1 MWIELVKRRRV
12 AVGVVAVLAL
22 AGVLQFTNTNPAVS
36 QTLYLT
42 AYESGKDPGLDP
54 SHGAWK
60 DAVAVRVPLTAQR
73 GSYAAGGGSVQ
84 TVSAKALHYNNT
96 LYVRVEWKDA
106 TRDDAT
112 TRVEDFSD
120 AVALEFPAK
129 TASTVPSVCMGQ
141 ADAGVNIWH
150 WRADSDA
157 GLRDPVEIY
166 TGASV
171 DGYPSMDTLFYTARE
186 AGNPYAN
193 PDLGAVQTLV
203 SQAFGQL
210 TTSSVQDAEGKGAWA
225 NDTWAV
231 VFARPYTSEG
241 PEHAEFG
248 AGART
253 DIAFAVWDGSQ
264 DERNGMKSAS
274 QFITLSIAGAKVPG
288 GGGFNST
295 AAILGAAMLI
305 GFTGLGIGLGVYGY
319 REGKR

>member
-1 MWIELVKRRRV
+1 MVLDILKRRRIV
-12 AVGVVAVLAL
+12 LGVVSVLAL
-22 AGVLQFTNTNPAVS
+22 AAVLQFTNTNPAVS

-42 AYESGKDPGLDP
+42 AYESASDPGLNPMD
-54 SHGAWK
+54 SAWK
-60 DAVAVRVPLTAQR
+60 DAVAVHVPLTAQR
-73 GSYAAGGGSVQ
+73 GSYAAGGSVA
-84 TVSAKALHYNNT
+84 TVSAKALHYNDT
-96 LYVRVEWKDA
+96 LYVRVEWKDS
-106 TRDDAT
+106 TRDEST

-129 TASTVPSVCMGQ
+129 KASTVPSVCMGQ

-171 DGYPSMDTLFYTARE
+171 DGYPSTDTLFYTARA

-203 SQAFGQL
+203 SRAFGQL
-210 TTSSVQDAEGKGAWA
+210 TTSTVQDVRGKGVWE

-231 VFARPYTSEG
+231 VFARPYTSDS
-241 PEHAEFG
+241 PDHAGFSS
-248 AGART
+248 GART
-253 DIAFAVWDGSQ
+253 DVAFAVWDGSQ
-264 DERNGMKSAS
+264 DERNGMKAAS
-274 QFITLSIAGAKVPG
+274 QFITLSIAGAKAPG
-288 GGGFNST
+288 GNGFST
-295 AAILGAAMLI
+295 TWAILGAVMLI
-305 GFTGLGIGLGVYGY
+305 GLSALGIGLGVYGY

>member
-1 MWIELVKRRRV
+1 MVLDILKRRRIV
-12 AVGVVAVLAL
+12 LGIASVLAL
-22 AGVLQFTNTNPAVS
+22 AAVLQFTNTNPAVS

-42 AYESGKDPGLDP
+42 AYESAKDPGLDP
-54 SHGAWK
+54 TDGAWK

-73 GSYAAGGGSVQ
+73 GSYAAGGSVA
-84 TVSAKALHYNNT
+84 TVSAKALHYNDT
-96 LYVRVEWKDA
+96 LYVRVEWKD
-106 TRDDAT
+106 TSKDEST

-120 AVALEFPAK
+120 AVALEFPSK

-166 TGASV
+166 TAASV
-171 DGYPSMDTLFYTARE
+171 DGYPSTDALFYTARA

-210 TTSSVQDAEGKGAWA
+210 TTSTVQDVTGKGVWE

-241 PEHAEFG
+241 PEHAGFSS
-248 AGART
+248 GART
-253 DIAFAVWDGSQ
+253 DVAFAVWDGSQ
-264 DERNGMKSAS
+264 DERNGMKAAS
-274 QFITLSIAGAKVPG
+274 QFITLSIAGAKAPG
-288 GGGFNST
+288 GGGFSAT
-295 AAILGAAMLI
+295 WAILGAVMLV
-305 GFTGLGIGLGVYGY
+305 GLSALGIGLGVYGY

>member
-1 MWIELVKRRRV
+1 MVLDILKRRRV
-12 AVGVVAVLAL
+12 VLGIASVLAL
-22 AGVLQFTNTNPAVS
+22 AAVLQFTNTNPAVS

-42 AYESGKDPGLDP
+42 AYESAEDPGLDP
-54 SHGAWK
+54 TDGAWK

-73 GSYAAGGGSVQ
+73 GSYAAGGSVA
-84 TVSAKALHYNNT
+84 TVSARALHYNDT

-106 TRDDAT
+106 TKDEST

-166 TGASV
+166 AGASV
-171 DGYPSMDTLFYTARE
+171 DGYPSTDALFYTARA

-210 TTSSVQDAEGKGAWA
+210 TTSTVQDVAGKGVWE

-241 PEHAEFG
+241 PEHAGFS

-253 DIAFAVWDGSQ
+253 DVAFAVWDGSQ
-264 DERNGMKSAS
+264 GERNGMKAAS
-274 QFITLSIAGAKVPG
+274 QFITLSIAGAKAPG
-288 GGGFNST
+288 GGGFSAT
-295 AAILGAAMLI
+295 WAILGAVMLV
-305 GFTGLGIGLGVYGY
+305 GLSALGIGLGVYGY

>member
-1 MWIELVKRRRV
+1 MVLNILKRRRIALGFV
-12 AVGVVAVLAL
+12 SVLAL
-22 AGVLQFTNTNPAVS
+22 AAVLQFTNTNPAVS

-42 AYESGKDPGLDP
+42 AYESARDPGLDP
-54 SHGAWK
+54 NDDAWK

-73 GSYAAGGGSVQ
+73 GSYAAGGSVA
-84 TVSAKALHYNNT
+84 TVSAKALHYNDT

-106 TRDDAT
+106 TKDEST

-120 AVALEFPAK
+120 AVALEFPSK

-150 WRADSDA
+150 WRADSEA

-166 TGASV
+166 AGASV
-171 DGYPSMDTLFYTARE
+171 DGYPSTDALFYTARA

-210 TTSSVQDAEGKGAWA
+210 TTSTVQDVTGKGVWQ

-241 PEHAEFG
+241 PEHAGFS

-264 DERNGMKSAS
+264 DERNGMKAAS
-274 QFITLSIAGAKVPG
+274 QFITLSIAGAKAPG
-288 GGGFNST
+288 GGGFSAT
-295 AAILGAAMLI
+295 WAILAVVMLV
-305 GFTGLGIGLGVYGY
+305 GLSGLGIGLGVYGY

>member
-1 MWIELVKRRRV
+1 MVFELAKRRRI
-12 AVGVVAVLAL
+12 ALGVVAVLAL

-42 AYESGKDPGLDP
+42 AYESGNDPGLDP
-54 SHGAWK
+54 ASGVWKGAT
-60 DAVAVRVPLTAQR
+60 AVRVPLTAQL

-84 TVSAKALHYNNT
+84 TVSAKALHYNDT
-96 LYVRVEWKDA
+96 LYIRVEWQDA
-106 TRDDAT
+106 TQDAAT

-120 AVALEFPAK
+120 AVALEFPSK

-171 DGYPSMDTLFYTARE
+171 DGYPSTDTLFYTARE

-210 TTSSVQDAEGKGAWA
+210 TTSTVQDVQGKGAWT
-225 NDTWAV
+225 NDAWAV

-241 PEHAEFG
+241 PEHAGFG
-248 AGART
+248 AGSRT

-295 AAILGAAMLI
+295 AAILAAAMLV
-305 GFTGLGIGLGVYGY
+305 GFAGLGIGLGVYGY

>member
-1 MWIELVKRRRV
+1 MVLDILKRRRV
-12 AVGVVAVLAL
+12 VLGIASVLAL
-22 AGVLQFTNTNPAVS
+22 AAVLQFTNTNPAVS

-42 AYESGKDPGLDP
+42 AYESAKDPGLDP
-54 SHGAWK
+54 TDGAWK
-60 DAVAVRVPLTAQR
+60 DTVAVRVPLTAQR
-73 GSYAAGGGSVQ
+73 GSYAAGGSVA
-84 TVSAKALHYNNT
+84 TVSARALHYNDT

-106 TRDDAT
+106 TKDEST

-166 TGASV
+166 AGASV
-171 DGYPSMDTLFYTARE
+171 DGYPSTDALFYTARA

-210 TTSSVQDAEGKGAWA
+210 TTSTVQDVAGKGVWE

-241 PEHAEFG
+241 PEHAGFS

-253 DIAFAVWDGSQ
+253 DVAFAVWDGSQ
-264 DERNGMKSAS
+264 GERNGMKAAS
-274 QFITLSIAGAKVPG
+274 QFITLSIAGAKAPG
-288 GGGFNST
+288 GGGFSAT
-295 AAILGAAMLI
+295 WAILGAVMLV
-305 GFTGLGIGLGVYGY
+305 GLSALGIGLGVYGY

>member
-1 MWIELVKRRRV
+1 MVLELVKRRRIV
-12 AVGVVAVLAL
+12 LGVVAVLAL

-42 AYESGKDPGLDP
+42 AYESHSDPGLDP
-54 SHGAWK
+54 SAGAWN
-60 DAVAVRVPLTAQR
+60 DAAAVRVPLTAQR

-84 TVSAKALHYNNT
+84 TVSAKALHYNDT
-96 LYVRVEWKDA
+96 LYLRVEWKDA
-106 TRDDAT
+106 TQDAAT
-112 TRVEDFSD
+112 TKVEDFSD

-166 TGASV
+166 AGASI
-171 DGYPSMDTLFYTARE
+171 DMYPSTDTLFYTARE

-203 SQAFGQL
+203 SRAFGEL
-210 TTSSVQDAEGKGAWA
+210 TTSTVQDVQGKGAWA

-241 PEHAEFG
+241 PEHAGFG
-248 AGART
+248 AGSRT
-253 DIAFAVWDGSQ
+253 DVAFAVWDGSQ

-288 GGGFNST
+288 GGGFSST
-295 AAILGAAMLI
+295 AAILAALMLV

>member
-1 MWIELVKRRRV
+1 MMLDILKRRRV
-12 AVGVVAVLAL
+12 VLGIASVLAL
-22 AGVLQFTNTNPAVS
+22 AAVLQFTNTNPAVS

-42 AYESGKDPGLDP
+42 AYESAKDPGLDP
-54 SHGAWK
+54 TDGAWK
-60 DAVAVRVPLTAQR
+60 DTVAVRVPLTAQR
-73 GSYAAGGGSVQ
+73 GSYAAGGSVA
-84 TVSAKALHYNNT
+84 TVSARALHYNDT

-106 TRDDAT
+106 TKDEST

-166 TGASV
+166 AGASV
-171 DGYPSMDTLFYTARE
+171 DGYPSTDALFYTARA

-210 TTSSVQDAEGKGAWA
+210 TTSTVQDVAGKGVWE

-241 PEHAEFG
+241 PEHAGFS

-253 DIAFAVWDGSQ
+253 DVAFAVWDGSQ
-264 DERNGMKSAS
+264 GERNGMKAAS
-274 QFITLSIAGAKVPG
+274 QFITLSIAGAKAPG
-288 GGGFNST
+288 GGGFSAT
-295 AAILGAAMLI
+295 WAILGAVMLV
-305 GFTGLGIGLGVYGY
+305 GLSALGIGLGVYGY

>member
-1 MWIELVKRRRV
+1 MVLDILKRRRV
-12 AVGVVAVLAL
+12 VLGIASVLAL
-22 AGVLQFTNTNPAVS
+22 AAVLQFTNTNPAVS

-42 AYESGKDPGLDP
+42 AYESAKDPGLDP
-54 SHGAWK
+54 TDGAWK
-60 DAVAVRVPLTAQR
+60 DTVAVRVPLTAQR
-73 GSYAAGGGSVQ
+73 GSYAAGGSVA
-84 TVSAKALHYNNT
+84 TVSARALHYNDT

-106 TRDDAT
+106 TKDEST

-166 TGASV
+166 AGASV
-171 DGYPSMDTLFYTARE
+171 DGYPSTDALFYTARA
-186 AGNPYAN
+186 AGNQYAN

-210 TTSSVQDAEGKGAWA
+210 TTSTVQDVAGKGVWE

-241 PEHAEFG
+241 PEHAGFS

-253 DIAFAVWDGSQ
+253 DVAFAVWDGSQ
-264 DERNGMKSAS
+264 GERNGMKAAS
-274 QFITLSIAGAKVPG
+274 QFITLSIAGAKAPG
-288 GGGFNST
+288 GGGFSAT
-295 AAILGAAMLI
+295 WAILGAVMLV
-305 GFTGLGIGLGVYGY
+305 GLSALGIGLGVYGY

>member
-1 MWIELVKRRRV
+1 MVLDILKRRRV
-12 AVGVVAVLAL
+12 VLGIASVLAL
-22 AGVLQFTNTNPAVS
+22 AAVLQFTNTNPAVS

-42 AYESGKDPGLDP
+42 AYESAKDPGLDP
-54 SHGAWK
+54 TDGAWK

-73 GSYAAGGGSVQ
+73 GSYAAGGSVA
-84 TVSAKALHYNNT
+84 TVSARALHYNDT

-106 TRDDAT
+106 TKDEST

-166 TGASV
+166 AGASV
-171 DGYPSMDTLFYTARE
+171 DGYPSTDALFYTARA

-210 TTSSVQDAEGKGAWA
+210 TTSTVQDVAGKGVWE

-241 PEHAEFG
+241 PEHAGFS

-253 DIAFAVWDGSQ
+253 DVAFAVWDGSQ
-264 DERNGMKSAS
+264 GERNGMKAAS
-274 QFITLSIAGAKVPG
+274 QFITLSIAGAKAPG
-288 GGGFNST
+288 GGGFSAT
-295 AAILGAAMLI
+295 WAILGAVMLV
-305 GFTGLGIGLGVYGY
+305 GLSALGIGLGVYGY

>member
-1 MWIELVKRRRV
+1 MVLDILKRRRV
-12 AVGVVAVLAL
+12 VLGIASVLAL
-22 AGVLQFTNTNPAVS
+22 AAVLQFTNTNPAVS

-42 AYESGKDPGLDP
+42 AYESAEDPGLDP
-54 SHGAWK
+54 TDGAWK

-73 GSYAAGGGSVQ
+73 GSYAAGGSVA
-84 TVSAKALHYNNT
+84 TVSARALHYNDT

-106 TRDDAT
+106 TKDEST

-166 TGASV
+166 AGASV
-171 DGYPSMDTLFYTARE
+171 DGYPSTDALFYTARA

-210 TTSSVQDAEGKGAWA
+210 TTSTVQDVAGKGVWE

-241 PEHAEFG
+241 PEHAGFS

-253 DIAFAVWDGSQ
+253 DVAFAVWDGSQ
-264 DERNGMKSAS
+264 GERNGMKAAS
-274 QFITLSIAGAKVPG
+274 QFITLSIAGATAPG
-288 GGGFNST
+288 GGGFSAT
-295 AAILGAAMLI
+295 WAILGAVMLV
-305 GFTGLGIGLGVYGY
+305 GLSALGIGLGVYGY

>member
-1 MWIELVKRRRV
+1 MMLDILKRRRV
-12 AVGVVAVLAL
+12 VLGIASVLAL
-22 AGVLQFTNTNPAVS
+22 AAVLQFTNTNPAVS

-42 AYESGKDPGLDP
+42 AYESAKDPGLDP
-54 SHGAWK
+54 TDGAWK

-73 GSYAAGGGSVQ
+73 GSYAAGGSVA
-84 TVSAKALHYNNT
+84 TVSARALHYNDT

-106 TRDDAT
+106 TKDEST

-166 TGASV
+166 AGASV
-171 DGYPSMDTLFYTARE
+171 DGYPSTDALFYTARA

-210 TTSSVQDAEGKGAWA
+210 TTSTVQDVAGKGVWE

-241 PEHAEFG
+241 PEHAGFS

-253 DIAFAVWDGSQ
+253 DVAFAVWDGSQ
-264 DERNGMKSAS
+264 GERNGMKAAS
-274 QFITLSIAGAKVPG
+274 QFITLSIAGAKAPG
-288 GGGFNST
+288 GGGFSAT
-295 AAILGAAMLI
+295 WAILGAVMLV
-305 GFTGLGIGLGVYGY
+305 GLSALGIGLGVYGY

>member
-1 MWIELVKRRRV
+1 MVLELAKRRRI
-12 AVGVVAVLAL
+12 ALGVVAVLAL

-42 AYESGKDPGLDP
+42 AYESGNDPGLDP
-54 SHGAWK
+54 ASGVWKGAT
-60 DAVAVRVPLTAQR
+60 AVRVPLTAQL

-84 TVSAKALHYNNT
+84 TVSAKALHYNDT
-96 LYVRVEWKDA
+96 LYIRVEWQDA
-106 TRDDAT
+106 TQDAAT

-120 AVALEFPAK
+120 AVALEFPSK

-171 DGYPSMDTLFYTARE
+171 DGYPSTDTLFYTARE

-210 TTSSVQDAEGKGAWA
+210 TTSTVQDVQGKGAWT
-225 NDTWAV
+225 NDAWAV

-241 PEHAEFG
+241 PEHAGFG
-248 AGART
+248 AGSRT

-295 AAILGAAMLI
+295 AAILAAAMLV
-305 GFTGLGIGLGVYGY
+305 GFAGLGIGLGVYGY

>member
-1 MWIELVKRRRV
+1 MVLNILKRRRI
-12 AVGVVAVLAL
+12 ALGVVSVLAL
-22 AGVLQFTNTNPAVS
+22 AAVLQFTNTNPAVS

-42 AYESGKDPGLDP
+42 AYESARDPGLDP
-54 SHGAWK
+54 NDGAWK

-73 GSYAAGGGSVQ
+73 GSYAAGGSVA
-84 TVSAKALHYNNT
+84 TVSAKALHYNDT

-106 TRDDAT
+106 TKDEST

-120 AVALEFPAK
+120 AVALEFPSK

-150 WRADSDA
+150 WRADSEA

-166 TGASV
+166 AGASV
-171 DGYPSMDTLFYTARE
+171 DGYPSTDALFYTARA

-210 TTSSVQDAEGKGAWA
+210 TTSTVQDVTGKGVWQ

-241 PEHAEFG
+241 PEHAGFS

-264 DERNGMKSAS
+264 DERNGMKAAS
-274 QFITLSIAGAKVPG
+274 QFITLSIAGAKAPG
-288 GGGFNST
+288 GGGFSAT
-295 AAILGAAMLI
+295 WAILAVVMLV
-305 GFTGLGIGLGVYGY
+305 GLSGLGIGLGVYGY